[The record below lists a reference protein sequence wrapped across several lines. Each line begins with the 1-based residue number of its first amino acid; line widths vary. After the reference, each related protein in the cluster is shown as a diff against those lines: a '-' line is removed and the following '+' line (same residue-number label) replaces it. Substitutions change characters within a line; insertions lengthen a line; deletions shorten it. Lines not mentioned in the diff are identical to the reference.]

1 MLKFHWRTYQG
12 LVHTSTEKNACHA
25 KEAQIAFQGS
35 QWVCCK
41 MPLCSCSCSFISAL
55 GELCW
60 KDKNLVNNENKNLL
74 KIKDCLSLKNKY
86 KIKIKLWQS
95 ALGSMLL
102 ILLNLFSLNHGCEQ
116 QIPKKSFMLL
126 SNICCPLTFCRG
138 GIIKKKWERER
149 ARSSVHNSNFNTML
163 RGPKVR
169 KMHDV
174 QVEHVQSFA
183 SCKQSLTLAI
193 LVHCLAS
200 SSI

>member
-74 KIKDCLSLKNKY
+74 KIKDCLSPKNKY

-95 ALGSMLL
+95 ALISM
-102 ILLNLFSLNHGCEQ
+102 LLNLFSLNHGCEQ
-116 QIPKKSFMLL
+116 QIPKKILYSSLEYLL
-126 SNICCPLTFCRG
+126 STNLLQGRNN
-138 GIIKKKWERER
+138 KKKSEKEREQGVVYITPISTQ
-149 ARSSVHNSNFNTML
+149 RSV
-163 RGPKVR
+163 V
-169 KMHDV
+169 
-174 QVEHVQSFA
+174 
-183 SCKQSLTLAI
+183 
-193 LVHCLAS
+193 
-200 SSI
+200 